1 MKVIIIDDEPKARRL
16 LRVILEENCPA
27 VSHIEEAADLL
38 AGVERIKAERPA
50 LVFLDIRMPEH
61 SGLEIVDFI
70 DREQFDFELIFTTAH
85 HDYALQ
91 AFELSAVSYL
101 LKPVRPR
108 QVREAVEKARRI
120 IDKGQIHQK
129 LEQLR
134 QALSA
139 TSFGKL
145 ALPVAEGIH
154 FVAFGEVI
162 LLKANG
168 MYTQV
173 CTRSEEFLIS
183 KPLKHFVEILAT
195 VPTFYRPHRSYLIN
209 LSYIKQYVK
218 KDGGYILMDNG
229 LSVSV
234 AKDKKEEFLSIVQNL

>member
-91 AFELSAVSYL
+91 AFELSAISYL

-120 IDKGQIHQK
+120 ID
-129 LEQLR
+129 
-134 QALSA
+134 
-139 TSFGKL
+139 
-145 ALPVAEGIH
+145 
-154 FVAFGEVI
+154 
-162 LLKANG
+162 
-168 MYTQV
+168 
-173 CTRSEEFLIS
+173 
-183 KPLKHFVEILAT
+183 
-195 VPTFYRPHRSYLIN
+195 
-209 LSYIKQYVK
+209 
-218 KDGGYILMDNG
+218 
-229 LSVSV
+229 
-234 AKDKKEEFLSIVQNL
+234 